1 MSGTTLPSGGNH
13 RSPALRRGLAF
24 RADLTVYDAA
34 YIAVAERVGATLVT
48 LDRRI
53 AGSPGVGCPVA
64 APAAD

>member
-1 MSGTTLPSGGNH
+1 LPSG
-13 RSPALRRGLAF
+13 
-24 RADLTVYDAA
+24 ADLTVYEAA
-34 YIAVAERVGATLVT
+34 AVAERVGATLVT